1 MQVALSQVHVGLR
14 LVNIT
19 LLAAS
24 PRVPLKQ
31 QPMNWPRLRNLNGG
45 VRDGLSSV
53 VAALVVLIMVVVM
66 ASLALILINLFKSYD
81 YSSSEILS
89 IGLGSLNCL
98 NGTGMVPVSI
108 NGIVI
113 QVGRYCALVTGNG
126 TYYVIHPAL
135 GSPG

>member
-1 MQVALSQVHVGLR
+1 MHVGLR

-31 QPMNWPRLRNLNGG
+31 QPMNWPRLRNLNGD

-108 NGIVI
+108 NSIVI

>member
-98 NGTGMVPVSI
+98 NGTGMVPVSV

-113 QVGRYCALVTGNG
+113 QVGRYCALVAGNG

>member
-45 VRDGLSSV
+45 VRGGLSSV
-53 VAALVVLIMVVVM
+53 VAALVVLIMVIVM

-89 IGLGSLNCL
+89 VGLGSLNCL
-98 NGTGMVPVSI
+98 NGTGMIPVSV
-108 NGIVI
+108 NSVVI
-113 QVGRYCALVTGNG
+113 RVGKYCALVTGNG